1 VPVDGFWSI
10 TIYNGEGHMVA
21 NDAEA
26 YSVNNVTAKPNP
38 VFCAHQQARL
48 LFKADGHNDAEFRA
62 VSFSVLVP
70 SQ

>member
-1 VPVDGFWSI
+1 
-10 TIYNGEGHMVA
+10 MVA